1 MQQDTRNSPG
11 SITTNGPQ
19 HDPHHSPDAN
29 PGKEAGE
36 HMDPAQH
43 HEDIPKAVTNNDL
56 EPGPSAGEGQEVA
69 QPHNHDLGEEGEGD
83 EGDEELEEE
92 QAEQMEQIEGEGE
105 NDARYP
111 AVANDGGAEGFGI
124 RVMKQNPK
132 QDEEELQ
139 QHDLEENRLSSSAT
153 SDGGIKD
160 TPGGLAPEDLDS
172 TQGHM
177 NWSGTPAVTISF
189 SDVAPTPEQET
200 RHETEPG
207 QVTSNDRVDYNAN
220 TSKEQRE
227 HSNVTTRRKVDTAG
241 AQSNQVREF
250 YDEDEIVVANA
261 LQGRETTNG
270 GSADSPT
277 NDTPAEDGQFQDPA
291 NTHESNSC
299 LGEDSDHVDTE
310 DDVLVDE
317 PEATPTNVKP
327 RARKASGTH
336 SSVPVTPR
344 KRRKVSDDVVE
355 QLTSSA
361 VKDIP
366 DSLVQSQ
373 KLSELVVGMLEK
385 SHKDATT
392 ALANLFFAIRSP
404 YAVGCLRDACR
415 QAHHLRGTDT
425 IPEEAGA
432 RRSTCA
438 LDRIHA
444 HDKVSPI
451 LRRYPLVQL
460 VRRRDELQ
468 PEVCTTKFLLD
479 NLIDWLITKQS
490 IKSSLVINQSIDES
504 PDRLMNCNSK
514 SGR

>member
-1 MQQDTRNSPG
+1 
-11 SITTNGPQ
+11 
-19 HDPHHSPDAN
+19 
-29 PGKEAGE
+29 
-36 HMDPAQH
+36 
-43 HEDIPKAVTNNDL
+43 
-56 EPGPSAGEGQEVA
+56 
-69 QPHNHDLGEEGEGD
+69 
-83 EGDEELEEE
+83 
-92 QAEQMEQIEGEGE
+92 
-105 NDARYP
+105 
-111 AVANDGGAEGFGI
+111 
-124 RVMKQNPK
+124 MKQNPK

-153 SDGGIKD
+153 SGGGIKD

-177 NWSGTPAVTISF
+177 NRSGTPAVTTSS
-189 SDVAPTPEQET
+189 SDVSSTPEQET
-200 RHETEPG
+200 RHVTEPG

-227 HSNVTTRRKVDTAG
+227 HSNITTQRKVDTAG
-241 AQSNQVREF
+241 AQSDQVRGF
-250 YDEDEIVVANA
+250 HDEEEIVVANA
-261 LQGRETTNG
+261 LQGSEITNG
-270 GSADSPT
+270 SSADSPT

-479 NLIDWLITKQS
+479 NLID
-490 IKSSLVINQSIDES
+490 
-504 PDRLMNCNSK
+504 
-514 SGR
+514 